1 MSHLVQFMSLFGVKV
16 LSAQPWKCHSKT
28 CATLSHIWA
37 TTSKVVNLKKCFI
50 FKRWAI
56 TFDFIYL
63 FIFFSNCGKVK
74 IDQSDGVLLRN
85 EKCHPPSATVESAR
99 RKMLM
104 VVVFQSRT
112 VCSCEFK
119 RVGDKLLPEQSK
131 SWLRHSSPCA
141 PNHTAVLSARGYNQG
156 NTSKLSLQ
164 SSSASRAGLWNVCT

>member
-1 MSHLVQFMSLFGVKV
+1 MSHLVQFMSLFGGKI
-16 LSAQPWKCHSKT
+16 LSVQPWKCHSKT

-37 TTSKVVNLKKCFI
+37 TTSKVVFLKNV
-50 FKRWAI
+50 
-56 TFDFIYL
+56 L
-63 FIFFSNCGKVK
+63 FLEMRYNFWFFFFYFFNCCKVK

-156 NTSKLSLQ
+156 NTSKSSLQ
-164 SSSASRAGLWNVCT
+164 SSSASRAGL